1 MNAFETIK
9 KIGVVPVV
17 VLSDENFAE
26 PLADALTQGGLPL
39 AEITFRTAAAESVIA
54 RIKAH
59 APQMLVGAG
68 TVLSAAQAERAIN
81 SGAEFIVSPG
91 FNEKTARF
99 CSDRKVPYFPGCVTP
114 TEIMEAIACGITT
127 VKFFPA
133 ESFGGLK
140 TIKALS
146 APFGDVAFMPTGG
159 VNEDNLA
166 EYLSFSKVVA
176 CGGSWMVDKSD
187 LQEGRFDKIRDK
199 CRKAA
204 DIAAGVKR

>member
-1 MNAFETIK
+1 MNALETIK
-9 KIGVVPVV
+9 KTGVVPVV
-17 VLSDENFAE
+17 VLDDENLAE
-26 PLADALTQGGLPL
+26 SLADAFIQGGLPL

-59 APQMLVGAG
+59 APQMAVGAG
-68 TVLSAAQAERAIN
+68 TVISVEQAERAIN
-81 SGAEFIVSPG
+81 AGADFIVSPG

-99 CSDRKVPYFPGCVTP
+99 CKDKKVPYLPGCVTP

-133 ESFGGLK
+133 EAFGGLK

-146 APFGDVAFMPTGG
+146 APFGNVTFMPTGG

-166 EYLSFSKVVA
+166 EYLSFPKIIA
-176 CGGSWMVDKSD
+176 CGGSWMADKTD
-187 LQEGRFDKIRDK
+187 LKEGRFDKIRDK
-199 CRKAA
+199 CAKAA
-204 DIAAGVKR
+204 EIAAGVKR